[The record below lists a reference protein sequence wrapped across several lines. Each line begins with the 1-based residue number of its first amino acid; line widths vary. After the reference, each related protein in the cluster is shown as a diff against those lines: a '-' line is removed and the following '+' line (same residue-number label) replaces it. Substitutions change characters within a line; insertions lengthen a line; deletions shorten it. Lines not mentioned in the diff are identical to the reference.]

1 MSQVWRELWSLI
13 ALILGVAVP
22 VAKGATEF
30 ASAFETAGR
39 VTRKAT
45 DNWELSVDLDSVAAK
60 LALRKAEQNAAAD
73 KEAAAAA

>member
-1 MSQVWRELWSLI
+1 MSKAWRDLW
-13 ALILGVAVP
+13 ALVALVLGVAVP

-45 DNWELSVDLDSVAAK
+45 DNWELSVDLDGVAAQ
-60 LALRKAEQNAAAD
+60 LALRKAQQQAAA
-73 KEAAAAA
+73 E

>member
-1 MSQVWRELWSLI
+1 MSIAWRELW
-13 ALILGVAVP
+13 ALVALVLGVAKP

-30 ASAFETAGR
+30 ANAFETAGR

-45 DNWELSVDLDSVAAK
+45 DNWELSIDLDAVQAQ
-60 LALRKAEQNAAAD
+60 LALRKAQMAAD

>member
-1 MSQVWRELWSLI
+1 MSQVWRELWALI

-60 LALRKAEQNAAAD
+60 LALRKAEQNAAA
-73 KEAAAAA
+73 E

>member
-1 MSQVWRELWSLI
+1 MSQVWRELWALI
-13 ALILGVAVP
+13 ALCLGVAVP

-45 DNWELSVDLDSVAAK
+45 DNWEISVDLDGVRARLELNRAK
-60 LALRKAEQNAAAD
+60 RGLEA
-73 KEAAAAA
+73 EAAE

>member
-1 MSQVWRELWSLI
+1 MSQVWRDLWALLSL
-13 ALILGVAVP
+13 ALGVAVP

-45 DNWELSVDLDSVAAK
+45 DNWELSVDLDGVAAQ
-60 LALRKAEQNAAAD
+60 LALRKAQMAASE
-73 KEAAAAA
+73 EA

>member
-1 MSQVWRELWSLI
+1 MSQVWRDLW
-13 ALILGVAVP
+13 ALVALVLGVAVP

-45 DNWELSVDLDSVAAK
+45 DNWELSVDLDGVAAK
-60 LALRKAEQNAAAD
+60 LALRKAEQAAAID
-73 KEAAAAA
+73 A